1 MHISVR
7 SHLIAGVAFVGVG
20 ALALMPVAPAA
31 PAVELRA
38 VVSDNVAVYEKYRD
52 PVKVW
57 TTTLQE
63 SVSYTTEIGKGIFTD
78 PAPVLKEVVK
88 SQIYSTIEV
97 FKSVETAYVKAVPA
111 VAEIPEALLTAMAQ
125 LARGDVQGAATTL
138 FDPVLT
144 LGLAVL
150 EPGAAVVEAVRTA
163 VADLS
168 AAVGV
173 LTDPDTLRAVVLAAT
188 GPVLSA
194 VNALI
199 DSAGLVVDG
208 LSGGDLGAVVNALVN
223 LPADLTGAI
232 LNGHGTG
239 LGGVKAVGLL
249 TPYDPELKVAGP
261 LAAVQVIRV
270 AIGEAIAGV
279 PNSVEPQ
286 PEPEPAEP
294 AEPEPQPEPE
304 PEPTTPGDKDGDTIV
319 IGDGDG
325 DDDGDGTIVIDD
337 GDGTIVIDDGDGDGG
352 TTIVIEDG
360 EKDGGTTID
369 DGTTIVI
376 DDGEVKIPVDGNG
389 SDSDDGGD
397 YVVIDDNDGSTTV
410 DETTD
415 AEKDVTVEDDG
426 TTVTVEEDTYV
437 TVKDGSVKGGSDK
450 DGDTFGT
457 DNDDDNDGKTYVT
470 ADAADTSAAVGPP
483 TRSGRLGVK
492 RADSGDSVKAGS
504 AQSDSTN

>member
-38 VVSDNVAVYEKYRD
+38 VVSDNVVVYEKYRD

-57 TTTLQE
+57 TTTLKE
-63 SVSYTTEIGKGIFTD
+63 SASYTTEIGKAIYAD

-232 LNGHGTG
+232 LNGHGAG

-249 TPYDPELKVAGP
+249 TPYDPEAKVAGP
-261 LAAVQVIRV
+261 LAAVQMIRV

-294 AEPEPQPEPE
+294 EPQPEPE
-304 PEPTTPGDKDGDTIV
+304 PEPTTPGDKDGDTTIV

-325 DDDGDGTIVIDD
+325 TIVIE
-337 GDGTIVIDDGDGDGG
+337 DGDGDGG
-352 TTIVIEDG
+352 TTIVIE
-360 EKDGGTTID
+360 
-369 DGTTIVI
+369 
-376 DDGEVKIPVDGNG
+376 DGEVKIPVDGNG

-397 YVVIDDNDGSTTV
+397 YVVIDGNDGSTTV
-410 DETTD
+410 EEITD
-415 AEKDVTVEDDG
+415 VEKDVTVEGDD
-426 TTVTVEEDTYV
+426 TTV
-437 TVKDGSVKGGSDK
+437 TVKDGSDKDGSDK
-450 DGDTFGT
+450 DRDTFGT
-457 DNDDDNDGKTYVT
+457 DNDNGNDGKTYVT
-470 ADAADTSAAVGPP
+470 ADAADTSVAVGSA
-483 TRSGRLGVK
+483 TRRGGLGVK
-492 RADSGDSVKAGS
+492 RAVSGDSVKARS
-504 AQSDSTN
+504 AQSDSMN

>member
-7 SHLIAGVAFVGVG
+7 SHLIAGVAFVGVS

-57 TTTLQE
+57 TTTLKE
-63 SVSYTTEIGKGIFTD
+63 SASYTTEIGKGIFTD

-88 SQIYSTIEV
+88 SQIHSTIEV

-223 LPADLTGAI
+223 LPADLAGAI

-239 LGGVKAVGLL
+239 LGGVEAVGLL
-249 TPYDPELKVAGP
+249 TPYDPEAKVAGP
-261 LAAVQVIRV
+261 LAAVQMIRV
-270 AIGEAIAGV
+270 AVGEAIAGV

-294 AEPEPQPEPE
+294 EPQPEPVEPE
-304 PEPTTPGDKDGDTIV
+304 PEPTSPGDKDGDT
-319 IGDGDG
+319 
-325 DDDGDGTIVIDD
+325 TIVIDD
-337 GDGTIVIDDGDGDGG
+337 GDGTIVIEDGDKDGD

-360 EKDGGTTID
+360 E
-369 DGTTIVI
+369 
-376 DDGEVKIPVDGNG
+376 VKVPVDGNDSG
-389 SDSDDGGD
+389 SDEGGD
-397 YVVIDDNDGSTTV
+397 YVVIEDNDGSTTIE
-410 DETTD
+410 ETTD
-415 AEKDVTVEDDG
+415 TEKDVIVEDDD
-426 TTVTVEEDTYV
+426 TTVTVGEDTYV
-437 TVKDGSVKGGSDK
+437 TVKDR
-450 DGDTFGT
+450 DTFGA
-457 DNDDDNDGKTYVT
+457 DNDNDNQNDNQNDNENDNDGKTYVT
-470 ADAADTSAAVGPP
+470 AGAADTSVAAESA
-483 TRSGRLGVK
+483 TRSGGLGVK